1 MKPAHILSFTIAGA
15 ACLIATLSIAAGR
28 SGDEASPIYGVR
40 IPAGYREWQVIAP
53 SQEAGK
59 LDELRV
65 ILGNPIAMKAFRKG
79 TLPFPD
85 GTILAK
91 LAWKRA
97 PSMGDDGAL
106 GAPQAFVPAA
116 ATTAQFMIKD
126 SKRYAA
132 SGGWG
137 LAGSSTANPS
147 TERSTKPA
155 SPATKPM
162 HKATIWS
169 SRNTHRIEGTSGRRA
184 DPWRRH
190 VTAAEA
196 PDIGLILNQVAIL
209 ECETPIAFG

>member
-1 MKPAHILSFTIAGA
+1 MKPARIPPFAIAGA
-15 ACLIATLSIAAGR
+15 TCLIASLSIAAGLP
-28 SGDEASPIYGVR
+28 SNEASPIYGVR
-40 IPAGYREWQVIAP
+40 IPAGYRGWQVIAP

-85 GTILAK
+85 GAILAK
-91 LAWKRA
+91 LAWKRV

-126 SKRYAA
+126 SKKYAA

-137 LAGSSTANPS
+137 FG
-147 TERSTKPA
+147 RF
-155 SPATKPM
+155 
-162 HKATIWS
+162 
-169 SRNTHRIEGTSGRRA
+169 IEGKPVDRA
-184 DPWRRH
+184 QH
-190 VTAAEA
+190 EA
-196 PDIGLILNQVAIL
+196 CVACH
-209 ECETPIAFG
+209 EANAREHDMVFTQYAPH

>member
-137 LAGSSTANPS
+137 FGRFIDGKPVDRAQHETCFACHEANAQGHDMVF
-147 TERSTKPA
+147 TQY
-155 SPATKPM
+155 
-162 HKATIWS
+162 
-169 SRNTHRIEGTSGRRA
+169 
-184 DPWRRH
+184 
-190 VTAAEA
+190 A
-196 PDIGLILNQVAIL
+196 PH
-209 ECETPIAFG
+209 